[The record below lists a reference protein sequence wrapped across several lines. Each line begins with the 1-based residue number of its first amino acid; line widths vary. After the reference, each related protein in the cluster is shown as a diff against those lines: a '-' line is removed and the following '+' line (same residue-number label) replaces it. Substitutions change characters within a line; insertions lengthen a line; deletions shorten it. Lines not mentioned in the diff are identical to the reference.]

1 MWQKRH
7 GKGKGFRVRIYFHRG
22 KEENWELEEKA
33 KELGFRAP
41 EEVAYLGYEIGMDVE
56 VSENGRH
63 KVLTIQGV
71 DVSDKNIYI

>member
-33 KELGFRAP
+33 KELGLELQR
-41 EEVAYLGYEIGMDVE
+41 
-56 VSENGRH
+56 
-63 KVLTIQGV
+63 K
-71 DVSDKNIYI
+71 